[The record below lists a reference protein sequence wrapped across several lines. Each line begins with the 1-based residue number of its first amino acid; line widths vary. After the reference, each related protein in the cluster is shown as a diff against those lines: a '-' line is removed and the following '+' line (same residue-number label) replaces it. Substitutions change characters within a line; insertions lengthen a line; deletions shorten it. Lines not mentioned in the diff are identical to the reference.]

1 MLLHHTTKTAN
12 IKKVLLLVSTLTTWQ
27 CAAVIAPE
35 NGKIAKLQQILS
47 FYHGLHGSASP
58 VLTATGF
65 VNGRWQL
72 LTPHRIN
79 TP

>member
-27 CAAVIAPE
+27 CAAV
-35 NGKIAKLQQILS
+35 NGKIAELQQILS
-47 FYHGLHGSASP
+47 FYQGLRGSASP

-72 LTPHRIN
+72 STPHRIN